1 MHTMDCTFYRL
12 TLNFVSNDTIAS
24 LLIKLTSV
32 YKYVGF
38 FL

>member
-1 MHTMDCTFYRL
+1 MECTFYKL
-12 TLNFVSNDTIAS
+12 VLNLVSNDAVAS
-24 LLIKLTSV
+24 LFIKLTTV